1 VSKFAQE
8 YHMTRN
14 QEIAKTI
21 LEQLGGGQFVA
32 VTGAHGFVAID
43 NGLQFQLHAG
53 AKDKINKV
61 RIVLTPA
68 DEYNVIFYRTRGPVE
83 PVLVATLDG
92 LYFDQLQDVFEEH
105 TGLYTTLKAR
115 K

>member
-1 VSKFAQE
+1 
-8 YHMTRN
+8 MTRN

-21 LEQLGGGQFVA
+21 LQQLGGGQFVA

-68 DEYNVIFYRTRGPVE
+68 DEYAVTFASVKHGAAQI
-83 PVLVATLDG
+83 VATLDG

-115 K
+115 N